1 MLRVGHQ
8 RGEAI
13 MAQAGDT
20 RVGVTIGID
29 PTKWWIVALV
39 GVALILTALVVLGHL
54 MAATLIS
61 TILVGAMLTVA
72 GLFQIIHAFA
82 ERAWGG
88 FALSLLIG
96 LLYLATGLMLGF
108 NPVTGA
114 LTLTLFLAAFLL
126 ASGVVRI
133 VLAFRFWH
141 MFGWLLLIS
150 GVFGILAALVI
161 MTGYP
166 MTGLWVLGFVLGID
180 LMIHGVWW
188 LGFAFILRGAR
199 T

>member
-1 MLRVGHQ
+1 
-8 RGEAI
+8 
-13 MAQAGDT
+13 MAQSGDG
-20 RVGVTIGID
+20 RVVNIGIGID

-39 GVALILTALVVLGHL
+39 GVALIVTALIVLGHL

-61 TILVGAMLTVA
+61 TILIGAMLTVA
-72 GLFQIIHAFA
+72 GLFQIMHAFA

-88 FALSLLIG
+88 FALSLLVG
-96 LLYLATGLMLGF
+96 LLYLATGLTLGF

-114 LTLTLFLAAFLL
+114 LTLTLVFAAFLL

-180 LMIHGVWW
+180 LLVHGLWW
-188 LGFAFILRGAR
+188 LVVAFMLRGAHAA
-199 T
+199 

>member
-1 MLRVGHQ
+1 
-8 RGEAI
+8 
-13 MAQAGDT
+13 MAQAGDA
-20 RVGVTIGID
+20 GVVKAGIGID

-39 GVALILTALVVLGHL
+39 GVALIVMAFVVLGHL
-54 MAATLIS
+54 MAATIIS
-61 TILVGAMLTVA
+61 TILIGAMLSVG
-72 GLFQIIHAFA
+72 GLFQIVHAFA
-82 ERAWGG
+82 ERGWGG
-88 FALSLLIG
+88 FALSLLVG
-96 LLYLATGLMLGF
+96 LLYLATGLTVGL
-108 NPVTGA
+108 NPISGSLA
-114 LTLTLFLAAFLL
+114 ITLLFAAFLL

-180 LMIHGVWW
+180 LLMYGVWW
-188 LGFAFILRGAR
+188 LMFSFLIRGTRAG
-199 T
+199 

>member
-1 MLRVGHQ
+1 
-8 RGEAI
+8 
-13 MAQAGDT
+13 MAQVGDT
-20 RVGVTIGID
+20 RIGVTIGID

-39 GVALILTALVVLGHL
+39 GAALIVTGLIVLGHL

-61 TILVGAMLTVA
+61 TILIAAMLAVA

-96 LLYLATGLMLGF
+96 LLYLATGLMLGL

-114 LTLTLFLAAFLL
+114 LTLTLVFAAFLL

-180 LMIHGVWW
+180 LLIHGTWW
-188 LGFAFILRGAR
+188 LGFAFMLRGTRAG
-199 T
+199 